1 MRRTKVYFNLHKKLW
16 SLKCMDS
23 GPDYGRVKEHATAVH
38 LLDVVPKVSDAGRER
53 VRREGKK
60 NVHAGLVGR
69 LNSFSDTQRSIDKA
83 YIHRINNKRSN
94 PTWREIIYNPYLH
107 TSFVYKDD
115 TTPFRG
121 AREALLLDKRV
132 FVR

>member
-16 SLKCMDS
+16 SMKSMDS
-23 GPDYGRVKEHATAVH
+23 GPDYGLVKEHATAVH
-38 LLDVVPKVSDAGRER
+38 LLGVMPKVSDKGRER

-69 LNSFSDTQRSIDKA
+69 VNWFDASQRSIDYA
-83 YIHRINNKRSN
+83 YRYYVNNKRSN
-94 PTWREIIYNPYLH
+94 ATWREITYNPYKH

-121 AREALLLDKRV
+121 ANEALLLDKRV

>member
-16 SLKCMDS
+16 SMKSMDP
-23 GPDYGRVKEHATAVH
+23 GPDYGLVKEHATAVH
-38 LLDVVPKVSDAGRER
+38 LLDVVPKVSDKGRER

-69 LNSFSDTQRSIDKA
+69 INWFDDSQRSINYA
-83 YIHRINNKRSN
+83 YRHYVNNKRSN
-94 PTWREIIYNPYLH
+94 ATWLEITYNPYKH
-107 TSFVYKDD
+107 TGFVYKDD
-115 TTPFRG
+115 TTPFMG
-121 AREALLLDKRV
+121 ANEALLLDKRV